1 MQLKGQ
7 VAVVTG
13 GGRGIGRSIAK
24 KFAAE
29 GALVVVTAR
38 SENELRQVVAEIQ
51 GVGGKASAVVA
62 DMGREADC
70 EKIVHAARESFGA
83 IHILVNNAGVFGPVR
98 PIEEISAL
106 QWDEVM
112 AVNLR
117 APFLLSRLV
126 LPEMYQRGSG
136 SIVNISTVAAKMA
149 FPMNS
154 AYAASKAGVL
164 ALTRSIASEGARKGV
179 RANAICPGPVTE
191 TKMSQDLT
199 RAFADRFQ
207 SKGDEVLTRMIEGI
221 LQGRPQTAEEIASAA
236 LFLASAQSG
245 AITGQTL
252 NVDGG
257 MVFY

>member
-7 VAVVTG
+7 VAIVTG
-13 GGRGIGRSIAK
+13 GGRGIGRAIALR
-24 KFAAE
+24 FAAE
-29 GALVVVTAR
+29 GAAIVVTAR
-38 SENELRQVVAEIQ
+38 SENEVSGVVAEIR
-51 GVGGKASAVVA
+51 GAGGKASAVVA
-62 DMGREADC
+62 DLGREADC
-70 EKIVHAARESFGA
+70 ERIVSAARQAFGK
-83 IHILVNNAGVFGPVR
+83 IDILLNNAGMFGPVR
-98 PIEEISAL
+98 PIEEVKTRE
-106 QWDEVM
+106 WDEVM

-136 SIVNISTVAAKMA
+136 SIINISTVGAKAA
-149 FPMNS
+149 FPLS
-154 AYAASKAGVL
+154 SSYSASKAGL
-164 ALTRSIASEGARKGV
+164 LGLTRSIAAEGARKGV

-199 RAFADRFQ
+199 QEFADRFQ
-207 SKGDEVLTRMIEGI
+207 SKGDEVLKRMIDGL
-221 LQGRPQTAEEIASAA
+221 LQGRPQTADEIASAA
-236 LFLASAQSG
+236 LFLASAQSS